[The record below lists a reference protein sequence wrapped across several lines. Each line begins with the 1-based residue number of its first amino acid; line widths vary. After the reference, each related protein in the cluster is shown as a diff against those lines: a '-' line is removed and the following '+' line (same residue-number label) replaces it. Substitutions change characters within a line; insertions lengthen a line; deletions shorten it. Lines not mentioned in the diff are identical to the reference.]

1 MKKLILLT
9 CAAAAVALVS
19 CNKTGFSGP
28 EVSKEGKP
36 LSFRVAVNN
45 ITKTKGDVYTWT
57 DDQNA
62 ELGIAYMATEYDYVK
77 GVTMPTL
84 IGDKSSDDSYDYLVK
99 HADGSWYFKENESYR
114 FPLGGYSRL
123 DVLAIADHNQSNP
136 NNGPKTES
144 LKKFWTN
151 STPSDN
157 KWNPYFHED
166 HDYLARY
173 VEFPEVDTWTNQVDL
188 MYAAAND
195 LNPKNNTG
203 KLKFRHAQAALIF
216 NVRFVDEIPEDFRLN
231 NILFLDLSNDS
242 ELEKDINKVENR
254 ENSNGVAEQY
264 LNTSEV
270 YLKTKGTFVV
280 DNRYNALKAEWKN
293 LEAQCDHGSFYLKQG
308 SGLIQDNFDFN
319 PMQSSSNTLA
329 DYIIQPG
336 KEFMWPDSY
345 EYLKDCTTPN
355 ISPNTWYQFGEVLLV
370 PEQKANNFLLYYT
383 IGWNNHTYEVNIPR
397 GYWLAGH
404 KYVYNLSITCNGPKF
419 DVSVEEYKTGYD
431 YTADI

>member
-57 DDQNA
+57 DDHSST
-62 ELGIAYMATEYDYVK
+62 LGIAYMATEYDYVK
-77 GVTMPTL
+77 GVTKPTL
-84 IGDKSSDDSYDYLVK
+84 FGDMSNDETYDYLIK
-99 HADGSWYFKENESYR
+99 KSDNSWYFKGNDSYR

-123 DVLAIADHNQSNP
+123 DVLAIADYNKDTP
-136 NNGPKTES
+136 NGGPKTES
-144 LKKFWTN
+144 LKKFLTN

-157 KWNPYFHED
+157 KWNPYFHEA
-166 HDYLARY
+166 HNYLARY
-173 VEFPEVDTWTNQVDL
+173 VEFLDVDTWTNQVDL

-203 KLKFRHAQAALIF
+203 KLLFRHAQAALIF
-216 NVRFVDEIPEDFRLN
+216 NVRFVDEVPENLRLN
-231 NILFLDLSNDS
+231 NILFLDLSNNS
-242 ELEKDINKVENR
+242 SLEAEINKVENR
-254 ENSNGVAEQY
+254 ENDNGSVSTI
-264 LNTSEV
+264 NNSDI
-270 YLKTKGTFVV
+270 YLKTMGTFVV

-293 LEAQCDHGSFYLKQG
+293 LHTQTGNGFFYLKQG
-308 SGLIQDNFDFN
+308 VGLEAGNYTFN
-319 PMQSSSNTLA
+319 PMVSSQ
-329 DYIIQPG
+329 DDCIKPG
-336 KEFMWPDSY
+336 KEFMWAEY
-345 EYLKDCTTPN
+345 GYLKDCTTPTIN
-355 ISPNTWYQFGEVLLV
+355 NDTWYQFGEVLLV
-370 PEQKANNFLLYYT
+370 PEQKANNFQLYYT
-383 IGWNNHTYEVNIPR
+383 TGWDNHIYEVNIPR

-404 KYVYNLSITCNGPKF
+404 KYIYNLSIKVNGPKF

-431 YTADI
+431 YMADI